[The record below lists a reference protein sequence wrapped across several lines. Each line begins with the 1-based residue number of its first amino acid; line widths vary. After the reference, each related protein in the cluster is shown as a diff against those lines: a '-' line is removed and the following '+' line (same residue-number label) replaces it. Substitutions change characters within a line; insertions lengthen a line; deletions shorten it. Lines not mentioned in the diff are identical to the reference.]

1 MDLNDFYHES
11 FKKWLKGKCSPQ
23 ADVVSNFFE
32 GEGITAEYDS
42 KEEEFTII
50 HPHKK
55 EYSMLQIKE
64 TLENEEAF
72 NSLVTEMMGVGRSIN
87 LEK

>member
-11 FKKWLKGKCSPQ
+11 FKKWLKGKCSSQ
-23 ADVVSNFFE
+23 ADVVSNSFE

-42 KEEEFTII
+42 NEEEFIII

-55 EYSMLQIKE
+55 EYSITEVQK

-72 NSLVTEMMGVGRSIN
+72 NRLVTQMMG
-87 LEK
+87 

>member
-23 ADVVSNFFE
+23 AEVVSNSYE

-42 KEEEFTII
+42 KREGFII
-50 HPHKK
+50 YPHEK
-55 EYSMLQIKE
+55 EYALAIVKE
-64 TLENEEAF
+64 TLDSEELF
-72 NSLVTEMMGVGRSIN
+72 NALVTEMMSSRVHH
-87 LEK
+87 